1 MPTRIDSLSH
11 PQRSEYSMCR
21 HRTMPLLAICGSLI
35 LLLLRLYPGHGL
47 VTPAR
52 AAQET
57 AGYSDFSYADS
68 GVSTTPTGEKP
79 QSKLWYNDGRWW
91 GDLFNPTTHTY
102 HIYWLDLA
110 NQTWLDTGTELDSRP
125 ATKADCLWDGTHLY
139 VASGGGSAT
148 GANLDGLLFR
158 YSYNASTKTYTPDT
172 GFPVTI
178 RSGGAETL
186 VIDKDTTGKLW
197 ITYTQSNKVWVNHST
212 TADTQWD
219 QPFNPPMPPA
229 LAASINVDPD
239 DISSLIAFDGKI
251 GVLWS
256 NQTDA
261 TFYFAYHVDGA
272 PDTSWTGGIA
282 ARVTDTPLADDH
294 INLKSL
300 RADPSGQLF
309 AVVKTSINGTSSS
322 TPQILVLVRKL
333 DGSWS
338 SAMFSSG
345 AENQTRPILL
355 IDIDHR
361 QMYVFASDEGGG
373 SVYYKQ
379 SGLDNVQFAPGRGTP
394 FISSSTYT
402 LINDATS
409 TKQNVNS
416 ASGIVVLASDDNH
429 KWYLHNYLDL
439 GGQFPRLVFSTEP
452 GDAQVAAPLAPQP
465 VVTAQDEPGHTANNF
480 NGPVTLTIKSGTG
493 TPGARLTGTLTVNAV
508 NGVARFSGIAI
519 DTAGTGYQLMA
530 STSGMSSGDSSRFD
544 IAKADQTIS
553 FAPLPNKT
561 YGDPPFSVSA
571 TASSGLS
578 VSFSAAGNCTIAGN
592 TVTLSGAGSCTVTA
606 HQPGNA
612 NYNPAPDV
620 ARTFD
625 IAKADQTISFAPLP
639 NRVVTDP
646 PFAVTATASSGL
658 PVSFS
663 AAGNCTIVGNTVT
676 LSGAGS
682 CTVTAH
688 QPGNANYNP
697 APDVART
704 FVIIDSFKAYLPL
717 VQEGAG

>member
-1 MPTRIDSLSH
+1 MRILDPGASPPIRSPD
-11 PQRSEYSMCR
+11 PQQSEYSMR
-21 HRTMPLLAICGSLI
+21 RSRTVSLLAIVGSLI
-35 LLLLRLYPGHGL
+35 LLLVRLHADRGL
-47 VTPAR
+47 VH

-91 GDLFNPTTHTY
+91 GDLFSPTTHTY

-110 NQTWLDTGTELDSRP
+110 HQTWIDTGTELDSRP

-148 GANLDGLLFR
+148 GADLDGLLFR
-158 YSYNASTKTYTPDT
+158 YSYNAITKTYTRDA

-212 TADTQWD
+212 TADTQWG
-219 QPFNPPMPPA
+219 QPFNPPMPAA
-229 LAASINVDPD
+229 LAASINLDPD

-272 PDTSWTGGIA
+272 PDTTWTGGIA
-282 ARVTDTPLADDH
+282 ARVTNTPLADDH

-309 AVVKTSINGTSSS
+309 AVVKTSINGSSSS
-322 TPQILVLVRKL
+322 TPQILVLVRKP

-409 TKQNVNS
+409 TKQSVTS

-439 GGQFPRLVFSTEP
+439 GGPFPRLVFSTEP
-452 GDAQVAAPLAPQP
+452 GDAQVAAPLTPQP
-465 VVTAQDEPGHTANNF
+465 VVTAQDAPGHTNTSF
-480 NGPVTLTIKSGTG
+480 NGPVTLAIKNGTG
-493 TPGARLTGTLTVNAV
+493 TPGARLSGTITVNAV

-519 DTAGTGYQLMA
+519 DTAGTGYQLVGSA
-530 STSGMSSGDSSRFD
+530 SGMSNGDSSRFD

-553 FAPLPNKT
+553 FAPLPDRT

-571 TASSGLS
+571 TASSELP
-578 VSFSAAGNCTIAGN
+578 VSFSAAGACTIAGSI
-592 TVTLSGAGSCTVTA
+592 VTLSAAGTCTLTA

-620 ARTFD
+620 ARTFT
-625 IAKADQTISFAPLP
+625 IARANQTISFAPLP
-639 NRVVTDP
+639 DRTYGDP
-646 PFAVTATASSGL
+646 PFSVSATASSGL

-663 AAGNCTIVGNTVT
+663 AAGACRVAGNTVT
-676 LSGAGS
+676 LTGVGL
-682 CTVTAH
+682 CTLTAH

-704 FVIIDSFKAYLPL
+704 FAIVFKMYLPL
-717 VQEGAG
+717 VEAAS